1 MQLGIK
7 RFIDNCAAEKI
18 FDGVHKVLIAVSGGA
33 DSLALAELMI
43 NSRQRFSLELVIAH
57 FEHGLRG
64 QESIDDAAFV
74 KNFAEERG
82 IKFIG
87 GHGNVKKFAATNKI
101 SVETAARTLR
111 YEFLSNIRRD
121 LNFDAIAL
129 AHHADDQAETIL
141 MRLLRGATSAGL
153 SAMKFRTLSKDYG
166 LLIRPLLR
174 FRKVELENF
183 CRMKNLLPRLD
194 ATNLELDATRNKI
207 RLELIPTLERFNP
220 ALVETLC
227 RLAEVTAEE
236 TDFID
241 TQAEKIFP
249 AVVKNNSIVRADFLK
264 LPPALQRVVIKKF
277 LAQVTGS
284 AKDFGFVHFEGV
296 RKVLIHGLAGVEL
309 PKNLR
314 ADLRKGKLII
324 TKKKGL
330 IALKSKEDYIERVLY
345 TEEEI
350 AARAKELSAQI
361 SEDYKDIAKPLLT
374 VGILNG
380 AVMFYTDVV
389 RRLTIPVQFDFL
401 IASSYDAN
409 SHTTGKVNILKN
421 LDNDPKGRDILL
433 VEDIIDSGTTMNFLI
448 DYFMD
453 KKANSVKI
461 CTLLN
466 KPSRRKVDVKI
477 DYCGFDV
484 PDEFIVGYG
493 LDFAQHY
500 RNLPYLGI
508 LNRSV
513 YGGK

>member
-1 MQLGIK
+1 M
-7 RFIDNCAAEKI
+7 
-18 FDGVHKVLIAVSGGA
+18 
-33 DSLALAELMI
+33 AELMI
-43 NSRQRFSLELVIAH
+43 NSRQRFGLELAIAH

-64 QESIDDAAFV
+64 QDSIDDAAFV
-74 KNFAEERG
+74 KKFSKERG

-87 GHGNVKKFAATNKI
+87 GYGDVKKFSAEKKF
-101 SVETAARTLR
+101 SVETAARILR
-111 YEFLSNIRRD
+111 YEFLSDVRRD

-153 SAMKFRTLSKDYG
+153 SGMKFKTFSEDYG

-174 FRKVELENF
+174 FRKFELENF
-183 CRMKNLLPRLD
+183 CRKKNLSPRVD
-194 ATNLELDATRNKI
+194 STNFELDATRNKI
-207 RLELIPTLERFNP
+207 RLELIPTLEKFNP

-227 RLAEVTAEE
+227 RLSEVAAEE
-236 TDFID
+236 ANFID
-241 TQAEKIFP
+241 AQAEKIFLS
-249 AVVKNNSIVRADFLK
+249 VVSENSIVRADFLK
-264 LPPALQRVVIKKF
+264 LHGALQRAVIKKF
-277 LAQVTGS
+277 IAQVTGS

-296 RKVLIHGLAGVEL
+296 RKVLSNGLAGVEL
-309 PKNLR
+309 PKNFRANLR
-314 ADLRKGKLII
+314 NGRLTI

-350 AARAKELSAQI
+350 AARAKEISAQI